1 MRNFKKTLSFL
12 LSTVI
17 IVSSVAGVG
26 TTVFAATDEHTYKNF
41 KYRILDDNTAE
52 ICGYTGKNAVVTVP
66 DSIDSKPVTSIGRTA
81 FYSGKIKLKNFYN
94 SCIWYEWKIWN
105 MECWITYKYKGMW
118 WECKIRRVGLY
129 GGVCL

>member
-1 MRNFKKTLSFL
+1 MEQFNEKFQKNFIIL

-81 FYSGKIKLKNFYN
+81 FYSGKIKEVTIPDTVKNINGGLFTAVKALKK
-94 SCIWYEWKIWN
+94 S
-105 MECWITYKYKGMW
+105 T
-118 WECKIRRVGLY
+118 
-129 GGVCL
+129 